1 MDSGEL
7 VGVGAFAQLSGLT
20 VETLRHYH
28 QVGLLMPAEIDAR
41 TGYRRYGLRQ
51 LPRAR
56 VLAALRDVG
65 MPLEDAAV
73 IVDAA
78 DRSARRARLTEH
90 RRRLAEAARR
100 AAGRVDAID
109 RMIEREY
116 HMEALPR
123 TGAGT
128 PVISEERLAR
138 ELLGTLDRTDFSHV
152 GVRQEGKVRD
162 SYVDG
167 DVRTIVTTDRLSAFD
182 RILGTIPFKGQ
193 VLNQIANY
201 WFDATSD
208 IVPNHL
214 LQVPDPNVVRVRDCA
229 PVPLEFVVR
238 AYITGVTTTSLW
250 LNYEAGARTIA
261 GNPLPDGLRRNE
273 RLPAPILTPTTKSEA
288 HDRNLSRDEA
298 IAEGLVTAE
307 LFDRCA
313 DVCFRLF
320 ARGTEI
326 AARRGLILV
335 DSKYELGLLGDEI
348 VLIDEVHTPDS
359 SRYWYADTYDELFLE
374 NKDQRSLDKEPLREW
389 LVERGFRGVGQ
400 APVLTDEVR
409 IATAARY
416 ILLAEELTQRP
427 FEAPEMTAAER
438 VANWSDLAAP
448 MPRLKRLGSS
458 EET

>member
-7 VGVGAFAQLSGLT
+7 IGVGAFAQLSGLT

-28 QVGLLMPAEIDAR
+28 QVGLLVPAEVDAR

-56 VLAALRDVG
+56 ALAALRGVG
-65 MPLEDAAV
+65 MPLEDAAA
-73 IVDAA
+73 IVSSA
-78 DRSARRARLTEH
+78 DRGARRARLTEH
-90 RRRLAEAARR
+90 RRRLTEAARR

-109 RMIEREY
+109 RMIEREDL
-116 HMEALPR
+116 MESPLW

-138 ELLGTLDRTDFSHV
+138 ELLGTLDRTDFAHL
-152 GVRQEGKVRD
+152 GARREGKVRD

-167 DVRTIVTTDRLSAFD
+167 GVRTIVTTDRLSAFD
-182 RILGTIPFKGQ
+182 RLLGTIPFKGQ
-193 VLNQIANY
+193 VLNEIANY

-208 IVPNHL
+208 IVRNHL
-214 LQVPDPNVVRVRDCA
+214 LEVPDPNVVRVRDSA

-250 LNYEAGARTIA
+250 FNYQAGARTIA
-261 GNPLPDGLRRNE
+261 GNPLPDGLRKNE
-273 RLPAPILTPTTKSEA
+273 RLAAPILTPTTKSEA
-288 HDRNLSRDEA
+288 HDRNLSRDDA
-298 IAEGLVTAE
+298 IAEGLVTAD

-313 DVCFRLF
+313 DICFRLF
-320 ARGTEI
+320 ARGTDI
-326 AARRGLILV
+326 AAGRGLILA
-335 DSKYELGLLGDEI
+335 DTKYELGLLGDEI

-359 SRYWYADTYDELFLE
+359 SRYWYADTYDELFRE
-374 NKDQRSLDKEPLREW
+374 NKDQRALDKEPLREW
-389 LVERGFRGVGQ
+389 LAELGFRGDGQ

-427 FEAPEMTAAER
+427 FQASELTAAER
-438 VANWSDLAAP
+438 VA
-448 MPRLKRLGSS
+448 
-458 EET
+458 ETATR